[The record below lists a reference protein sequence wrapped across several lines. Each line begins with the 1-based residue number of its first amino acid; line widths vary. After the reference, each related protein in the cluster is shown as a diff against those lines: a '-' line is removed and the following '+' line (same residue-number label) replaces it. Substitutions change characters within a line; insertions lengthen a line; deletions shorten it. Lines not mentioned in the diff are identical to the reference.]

1 MQMEFYNT
9 DNKKIIIN
17 DEIFGNA
24 IKSGKCGTVY
34 HYNED
39 LCFKLYNQK
48 YTEYQYRLSI
58 YLYDILKN
66 IDNPNLVD
74 IKELYFKEDNK
85 ARCNSDAYMSKYY
98 KKKYSDILEVPV
110 DYLLNNVERL
120 LMLGETI
127 SSKKI
132 IFNDLKV
139 KNCIM
144 TDNDFVLLDPD
155 LWEHSHNS
163 KKEIIEYNINYL
175 SYFFKEYVKYSLENN
190 HHAFMVENG
199 LYSREI
205 ERKLFPI
212 TDNPKKTIKVLTK
225 KLSGYKRPIDYIYS
239 MKK

>member
-1 MQMEFYNT
+1 
-9 DNKKIIIN
+9 
-17 DEIFGNA
+17 
-24 IKSGKCGTVY
+24 
-34 HYNED
+34 
-39 LCFKLYNQK
+39 
-48 YTEYQYRLSI
+48 
-58 YLYDILKN
+58 
-66 IDNPNLVD
+66 
-74 IKELYFKEDNK
+74 
-85 ARCNSDAYMSKYY
+85 
-98 KKKYSDILEVPV
+98 
-110 DYLLNNVERL
+110 
-120 LMLGETI
+120 MLGETI